1 MSQEKKERVGILMPP
16 SQVAEIDALYPLHG
30 HASRSDFVCKAV
42 EFYTGFL
49 QQSSSEF
56 YMNSTTLAFL
66 EEQLD
71 RLENRICRQLFRIC
85 VEQEMACHMFASQC
99 LGEPKET
106 LEELRKM
113 DGEPVYMTFP
123 SDTGNQCGHWALVGT
138 QRWGAVSLIYGCGW
152 SSYESAVETLGAKFY
167 RRPPEGEEHCYG

>member
-1 MSQEKKERVGILMPP
+1 MARAIDKQPMLDLIIEAKRTDPETGSFAEWLAEYLVESLPTLTPP
-16 SQVAEIDALYPLHG
+16 NEPL
-30 HASRSDFVCKAV
+30 
-42 EFYTGFL
+42 
-49 QQSSSEF
+49 
-56 YMNSTTLAFL
+56 
-66 EEQLD
+66 
-71 RLENRICRQLFRIC
+71 
-85 VEQEMACHMFASQC
+85 
-99 LGEPKET
+99 T

-167 RRPPEGEEHCYG
+167 RRPPEGEGDGAK

>member
-1 MSQEKKERVGILMPP
+1 MARAIDG
-16 SQVAEIDALYPLHG
+16 DALK
-30 HASRSDFVCKAV
+30 RWCEKIID
-42 EFYTGFL
+42 
-49 QQSSSEF
+49 Q
-56 YMNSTTLAFL
+56 
-66 EEQLD
+66 
-71 RLENRICRQLFRIC
+71 
-85 VEQEMACHMFASQC
+85 ACHPATVQI
-99 LGEPKET
+99 GEVFLDKVRSMPTLTPPNEPLT

-167 RRPPEGEEHCYG
+167 RRPPEGEGDGAK

>member
-1 MSQEKKERVGILMPP
+1 MEEFDCKKCLHEKVC
-16 SQVAEIDALYPLHG
+16 ALW
-30 HASRSDFVCKAV
+30 ASRESQNASCFCTDGCDYF
-42 EFYTGFL
+42 TP
-49 QQSSSEF
+49 
-56 YMNSTTLAFL
+56 TLTPPNKPL
-66 EEQLD
+66 
-71 RLENRICRQLFRIC
+71 
-85 VEQEMACHMFASQC
+85 
-99 LGEPKET
+99 T
-106 LEELRKM
+106 LEELREM